1 MMTILDYGVGNI
13 KAFCNV
19 FDQQGI
25 KYKVASSNSSLR
37 DASKIIFPG
46 VGSFDNAM
54 SLLNKTGMRE
64 TLEKLVISDRI
75 PILGICVGMQ
85 MFSRYSEEGRE
96 TGLGW
101 IDSSVI
107 KFRNET
113 KYPSP
118 HMGWNNLV
126 NFEDHMI
133 FEGLSHE
140 SYFYFLHSYYFKSNN
155 IANILAN
162 TSYGIEFNSVVIKD
176 NIIGVQFHPEK
187 SHDAG
192 TRLLLNF
199 NHFSVC

>member
-1 MMTILDYGVGNI
+1 MTILDYGIGNI
-13 KAFCNV
+13 KAFCNI
-19 FDQQGI
+19 FERQGVD
-25 KYKVASSNSSLR
+25 YKVASCNSSLR

-46 VGSFDNAM
+46 VGSFDSAIN
-54 SLLNKTGMRE
+54 LLNKSGMRD

-85 MFSRYSEEGRE
+85 MFANYSEEGTQ

-101 IDSSVI
+101 IDSSVV
-107 KFRNET
+107 KFSNET
-113 KYPSP
+113 NFPLP

-126 NFEDHMI
+126 NVQDHMI
-133 FEGLSHE
+133 FEGLSKE
-140 SYFYFLHSYYFKSNN
+140 SYFYYLHSYYFNSNN
-155 IANILAN
+155 INNVLAN
-162 TSYGIEFNSVVIKD
+162 TSYGIEFNSVVVKD

-199 NHFSVC
+199 NNLSVC